1 MCTICSLN
9 FISRVLV
16 GIFLEAPLQC
26 TPVPATYAII
36 CYRQC
41 SLTRAVS
48 CRAWKCLLRREGETR
63 HVAAL
68 GGSGREG
75 GRDITYLLTGWKE
88 GRRETLD
95 MCAPHHQLFKCAR
108 RMLQYIRGKR
118 VTLGMHSGRQVDY
131 IQSEWILVKNSWQ
144 LSGQL

>member
-1 MCTICSLN
+1 MSTTCSLN
-9 FISRVLV
+9 FITRVRV
-16 GIFLEAPLQC
+16 EIFLEAPLQC
-26 TPVPATYAII
+26 TPVPETYAII

-68 GGSGREG
+68 GDERG
-75 GRDITYLLTGWKE
+75 GILLTYLRGRGTGRNE
-88 GRRETLD
+88 GRKPWT
-95 MCAPHHQLFKCAR
+95 CVR
-108 RMLQYIRGKR
+108 RIINYSNVRAACCVVRYIHVERKR
-118 VTLGMHSGRQVDY
+118 VTLGGQVDHTY
-131 IQSEWILVKNSWQ
+131 SEWLLVKNSSQ